1 MIRWGSVP
9 PTSIFTGM
17 FITTPSMESI
27 RWVRVT
33 VCFTG
38 STVFFDAI
46 AGGIA
51 GAGKIFPTGYAVKK
65 EREAYDEYAE
75 CSANPPADDPNCYKA
90 YDKVEKRKKMCE
102 HVSQAGER
110 H

>member
-38 STVFFDAI
+38 STVFLMRSPA
-46 AGGIA
+46 ASPEL
-51 GAGKIFPTGYAVKK
+51 GKSSQLDTQKK

-90 YDKVEKRKKMCE
+90 YDKVEKRKKMC
-102 HVSQAGER
+102 
-110 H
+110 